1 MGSPPATWP
10 GTVAERLGFER
21 GARAAFPTLTGCPRR
36 RSGRGGFIYTV
47 TINVPF
53 YEPRSV
59 TIRFRSRSKLPYVTV
74 DGPPDS
80 PHRFDDGTLCMWF
93 PGDPAENVWTF
104 DRGLLDLLD
113 TIVGHLF
120 REAWWR
126 ETGEWLGPE
135 VPHRPTHAR
144 GAA

>member
-1 MGSPPATWP
+1 MARPVATWP
-10 GTVAERLGFER
+10 GTIGERLAFER
-21 GARAAFPTLTGCPRR
+21 GARNAFLTLTGRPRR
-36 RSGRGGFIYTV
+36 RSGRGGFTYKVI
-47 TINVPF
+47 IDVPF
-53 YEPRSV
+53 YEARAV
-59 TIRFRSRSKLPYVTV
+59 TIRFRSRGKLPYVTA
-74 DGPPDS
+74 DGPTDS

-93 PGDPAENVWTF
+93 PADPIEKVWTF
-104 DRGLLDLLD
+104 ADGLLDLLD

-135 VPHRPTHAR
+135 VPHRPTSAR

>member
-1 MGSPPATWP
+1 MP
-10 GTVAERLGFER
+10 ERLRFER
-21 GARAAFPTLTGCPRR
+21 NARAAFPTLTGRPRR
-36 RSGRGGFIYTV
+36 RSGRGGFIYKV
-47 TINVPF
+47 TIEVPF
-53 YEPRSV
+53 YESRAV
-59 TIRFRSRSKLPYVTV
+59 TIRFQSRKVPFVTV
-74 DGPPDS
+74 DGPTGS

-93 PGDPAENVWTF
+93 PGDPDGNVWTF

-135 VPHRPTHAR
+135 VPHRPTQSR